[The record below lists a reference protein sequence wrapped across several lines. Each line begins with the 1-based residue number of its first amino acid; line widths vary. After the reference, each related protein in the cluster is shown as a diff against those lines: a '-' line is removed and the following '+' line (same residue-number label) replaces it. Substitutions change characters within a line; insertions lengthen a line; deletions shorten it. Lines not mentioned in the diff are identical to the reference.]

1 MIFSFGKEQGRIVQA
16 FWNGESLIVRKS
28 KLLDLLDPSVSAF
41 EIFARFAASKPVGN
55 TDDLPHLW
63 VPEYDRGNKD
73 PNRSAPRLP
82 HVERRPGEDIN
93 EIRAKMA
100 AKREEEIEE
109 KKKADREAEEI
120 DFKARAEEREARA
133 KEREAKAKEL
143 EAKAKEA

>member
-28 KLLDLLDPSVSAF
+28 KLLDLFDPSVRAF

-73 PNRSAPRLP
+73 GNRSAPRMP
-82 HVERRPGEDIN
+82 RIEKRPGEDMN
-93 EIRAKMA
+93 ERMARLA

-109 KKKADREAEEI
+109 KKKADREAEEL

-133 KEREAKAKEL
+133 KEREAKAKER
-143 EAKAKEA
+143 EAKAKDP